1 MQLAITAAVVS
12 FTQVAGMTT
21 GASARHLRPV
31 EWSSGRNMADVSSNM
46 DELLQRGYRYALS
59 LADDRHDAE
68 ELLQEACLSLVRS
81 GGRWHVGSVLTAIRH
96 RFIDRLRRRGL
107 TMQSLD
113 VAAEMIREV
122 AGPAA
127 LTSEL
132 DAELERALGALRPEE
147 RELLY
152 LAAVE
157 EMTIAEIAKMTDRP
171 RGTILS
177 LIHRAKR
184 KVRELLIA
192 ARHA

>member
-1 MQLAITAAVVS
+1 
-12 FTQVAGMTT
+12 
-21 GASARHLRPV
+21 
-31 EWSSGRNMADVSSNM
+31 MADMSPNM

-59 LADDRHDAE
+59 LAHDRHDAE
-68 ELLQEACLSLVRS
+68 ELLQEACLSLVQS
-81 GGRWHVGSVLTAIRH
+81 GGRLHVGSVLTAVRH

-184 KVRELLIA
+184 KVRALLIA

>member
-1 MQLAITAAVVS
+1 
-12 FTQVAGMTT
+12 
-21 GASARHLRPV
+21 
-31 EWSSGRNMADVSSNM
+31 MADVSPNL
-46 DELLQRGYRYALS
+46 EEVLQRGYRYALS
-59 LADDRHDAE
+59 LAHDRHDAE
-68 ELLQEACLSLVRS
+68 ELLQEACLSLVQS
-81 GGRWHVGSVLTAIRH
+81 GGRLHVGSVLTAVRH
-96 RFIDRLRRRGL
+96 RFIDRLRRRNL

-113 VAAEMIREV
+113 IAAAVAHEAAE
-122 AGPAA
+122 PAA
-127 LTSEL
+127 LTKEL
-132 DAELERALGALRPEE
+132 DAELECALGALRPEE